1 MIAKDLDRGEIREG
15 RVYWITG
22 LSGAGKT
29 TVGKLLYNHL
39 LSQKDNVVRLD
50 GDILRE
56 VFQNKDY
63 TREGRR
69 ALGFQYS
76 RLCNMIAKQGIDVVI
91 CTVAMFDDVR
101 AWNRENIEN
110 YVEVYLEVSME
121 ELIKRDQKGMYT
133 GKESDLSGVTQEA
146 ELPKNPDLVIKNY
159 GETKPEVALEIILG
173 YVEE

>member
-1 MIAKDLDRGEIREG
+1 MIKGK
-15 RVYWITG
+15 VYWITG

-29 TVGKLLYNHL
+29 TVGTELYENL
-39 LSQKDNVVRLD
+39 LSNGKPVIRLD

-76 RLCNMIAKQGIDVVI
+76 RLCKMIADQGIDVVI

-101 AWNRENIEN
+101 NWNRDNIDN
-110 YVEVYLEVSME
+110 YVEIYLEVPMK
-121 ELIKRDQKGMYT
+121 ELINRDQKGMYSRT
-133 GKESDLSGVTQEA
+133 QTDLSGVTQEA
-146 ELPKNPDLVIKNY
+146 ELPKNPDVTICNY
-159 GETKPEVALEIILG
+159 GEVTPEIALKKIIDYIDLQ
-173 YVEE
+173 